1 MRDLGLR
8 TDRKRVGREAEEGFL
23 GIKGW
28 AREWFEEYSASYY
41 KGIVLEYLNARAGE
55 EKKDL

>member
-1 MRDLGLR
+1 MRDLELR
-8 TDRKRVGREAEEGFL
+8 TDRKTIGREAEEGFL

-28 AREWFEEYSASYY
+28 AREWFEAYSASDY
-41 KGIVLEYLNARAGE
+41 KWIVLEYLNARAGE

>member
-1 MRDLGLR
+1 LR

-28 AREWFEEYSASYY
+28 ARGWFEGYSASDY